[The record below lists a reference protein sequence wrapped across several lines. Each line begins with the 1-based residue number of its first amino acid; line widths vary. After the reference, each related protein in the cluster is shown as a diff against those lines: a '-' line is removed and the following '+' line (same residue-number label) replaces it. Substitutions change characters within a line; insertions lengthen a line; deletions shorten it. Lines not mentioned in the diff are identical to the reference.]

1 MKFWPKL
8 SGSLKNLSS
17 VKGLSILPDDLF
29 FYIFALNSILLMRGR
44 FFYSLLIIVVVLCS
58 CRNSANSKN
67 EFIFPEADSVPIGEA
82 EKLSAE
88 AIAEISKNI
97 SSPVEIAN
105 LLQLLSV
112 PFSPDYLASSIDAN
126 KQTTAFDKALTLGI
140 LGADL
145 GYLNMYEKTGSS
157 IDILSSIRKLAE
169 GIRVGQF
176 FDFETIKRLSLNK
189 SNLDSLLLLSIDSY
203 TQIDEYLR
211 NDKRGQLS
219 ALMII
224 GVWIEAQYL
233 ATQVVRQYP
242 DQMLKDRIG
251 EQKIIL
257 NDLILLA
264 SPYCSRDKE
273 FNSLC
278 KDLQEIKN
286 AYREVR
292 ITYTLGEPV
301 SLEKDGGLVIE
312 QTETSTVDMTDE
324 QLSGIVEVTKNI
336 RNKLI
341 TNN

>member
-1 MKFWPKL
+1 MNGRLAF
-8 SGSLKNLSS
+8 
-17 VKGLSILPDDLF
+17 ILF
-29 FYIFALNSILLMRGR
+29 
-44 FFYSLLIIVVVLCS
+44 IVVFVFFS
-58 CRNSANSKN
+58 CRNSSNKNS
-67 EFIFPEADSVPIGEA
+67 EFVFPEADSVPVGEA

-88 AIAEISKNI
+88 AIEEISKNI
-97 SSPVEIAN
+97 TSPVEIAN
-105 LLQLLSV
+105 LLQVLAV

-126 KQTTAFDKALTLGI
+126 KQQTAFDKALTLGI

-203 TQIDEYLR
+203 TKIDKYLR
-211 NDKRGQLS
+211 DNDRGHLS
-219 ALMII
+219 SLMII
-224 GVWIEAQYL
+224 GVWLEGQYL
-233 ATQVVRQYP
+233 ATQVVKEYP
-242 DQMLKDRIG
+242 DPILRDRIG

-257 NDLILLA
+257 NDLIMLA
-264 SPYCSRDKE
+264 NPYCNRDTE
-273 FNSLC
+273 FGSLC
-278 KDLQEIKN
+278 KNLQLIKEK
-286 AYREVR
+286 YRDVR

-301 SLEKDGGLVIE
+301 SVEVEGGLKVE
-312 QTETSTVDMTDE
+312 QTETSIVEMTDQ
-324 QLSGIVEVTKNI
+324 QLAEIIEITKVI